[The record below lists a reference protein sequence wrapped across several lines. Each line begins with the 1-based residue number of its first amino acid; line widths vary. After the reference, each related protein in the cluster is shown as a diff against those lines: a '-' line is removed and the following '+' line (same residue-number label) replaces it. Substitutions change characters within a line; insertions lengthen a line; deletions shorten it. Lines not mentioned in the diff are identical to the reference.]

1 MKKIIIGDVTLEL
14 KKKTLLEKVMTKE
27 EASEF
32 FSTFLREY
40 VNLNEYPKELA
51 GLDKEEF
58 IDIILSNY
66 TISTEESFIK
76 HSNAFVAR
84 RNTLVGY
91 MIGILSQLDYKLT
104 DVIKLTPS
112 ELFEIFTYE
121 VHGKICQRK
130 PEAAQSMIQD
140 LISLGISPETA
151 TTYINNGIPSG
162 AGKIEQHVPRTTTDE
177 EDIKELFKNLK

>member
-1 MKKIIIGDVTLEL
+1 MKKIIIGNVTLEL
-14 KKKTLLEKVMTKE
+14 KKKTLLDKVMSKD
-27 EASEF
+27 EAYEYF
-32 FSTFLREY
+32 ATFLREY
-40 VNLNEYPKELA
+40 VNLDEYPKELA
-51 GLDKEEF
+51 GLDKSEF

-76 HSNAFVAR
+76 HSNAFIAR

-112 ELFEIFTYE
+112 ELFEVFTYE
-121 VHGKICQRK
+121 VHGKICQKK
-130 PEAAQSMIQD
+130 PEVAQSIISD
-140 LISLGISPETA
+140 LISLGISKETA

-162 AGKIEQHVPRTTTDE
+162 AGKIEQHTPRNTTDE